1 MDHNELNYEM
11 YGIYCFKTIFLLN
24 LHTLFEISRSYD
36 KIIEI
41 LEREDAYDETYC
53 SYCR

>member
-1 MDHNELNYEM
+1 MKCSE
-11 YGIYCFKTIFLLN
+11 IYCFKTIFFN

-41 LEREDAYDETYC
+41 LEGEEV
-53 SYCR
+53 SL

>member
-1 MDHNELNYEM
+1 MVIKLWKCSE
-11 YGIYCFKTIFLLN
+11 IYCFKTIFLLN

-41 LEREDAYDETYC
+41 LEREEV
-53 SYCR
+53 SL